1 MAGFELS
8 EYIPF
13 SPEAVFDFMTAPEH
27 AGDIRAA
34 IKNVELVEAGAQGRV
49 GRYQVLRQQGG
60 QEVPTEVTVLN
71 GQRPYEYT
79 VATEKDELR
88 LVYDYQLKPEGEGT
102 QIELRAEVEAEGW
115 RKALAWLV
123 AQQLRSG
130 DGDLL
135 KALRRA
141 MEKQEKKGG

>member
-13 SPEAVFDFMTAPEH
+13 PPEDVFDFMTAAEH
-27 AGDIRAA
+27 AGEIRAA
-34 IKNVELVEAGAQGRV
+34 IKDVELVEAGSQGRV
-49 GRYQVLRQQGG
+49 GRHRILRQQGG
-60 QEVPTEVTVLN
+60 QEVPSEVTVLN
-71 GQRPYEYT
+71 GQRPYGYT

-88 LVYDYQLKPEGEGT
+88 MVYDYQLEPAGVGT
-102 QIELRAEVEAEGW
+102 QVALRAAVEAVGW
-115 RKALAWLV
+115 RKVLAWLV
-123 AQQLRSG
+123 ANQLRSG

-141 MEKQEKKGG
+141 MEKQEKKVG

>member
-1 MAGFELS
+1 
-8 EYIPF
+8 
-13 SPEAVFDFMTAPEH
+13 MTAPEH

-34 IKNVELVEAGAQGRV
+34 IKDVELVPSCPEGRV
-49 GRYQVLRQQGG
+49 ERDRILRQQGG
-60 QEVPTEVTVLN
+60 QEVPSEVTVLN
-71 GQRPYEYT
+71 RQRPYEHS

-102 QIELRAEVEAEGW
+102 QVELRAEVEAEGW
-115 RKALAWLV
+115 RKVLAWLV

-141 MEKQEKKGG
+141 MEKQKKKGG

>member
-13 SPEAVFDFMTAPEH
+13 PPEDVFDFMTATEH

-34 IKNVELVEAGAQGRV
+34 IKDVELIEAGAQGRV

-60 QEVPTEVTVLN
+60 QEVPSVVTVLN
-71 GQRPYEYT
+71 GQRPYAYT

-102 QIELRAEVEAEGW
+102 QVVLRAEVEAEGW
-115 RKALAWLV
+115 RQVLAWMV
-123 AQQLRSG
+123 AQKLRSG

-141 MEKQEKKGG
+141 MEKQEKRGA

>member
-13 SPEAVFDFMTAPEH
+13 PPEEVFDFMTAPGH

-34 IKNVELVEAGAQGRV
+34 IKGVELVESGPEGRV
-49 GRYQVLRQQGG
+49 ERYRILRQQGG
-60 QEVPTEVTVLN
+60 NEVPSEVTVLN

-79 VATEKDELR
+79 VATEKDQLR
-88 LVYDYQLKPEGEGT
+88 LVYDYQLKSEGAGT
-102 QIELRAEVEAEGW
+102 QVELRAEVEAEGW
-115 RKALAWLV
+115 RKVLAWLV

-141 MEKQEKKGG
+141 MEKEDKKGG